1 MKFFCFFVDLP
12 KVNFMNYKLELNTQ
26 EPSSILVFNNILF
39 DSFKVN
45 IVERHI
51 GPIRSPLKLH
61 HVLFK
66 VRTLDDQII
75 KTREGNH
82 KIMIKGDNMETYQRL
97 IKVLASYHYKK
108 KLINRKVADEDY
120 VHFILSLVIANYNL
134 N

>member
-1 MKFFCFFVDLP
+1 
-12 KVNFMNYKLELNTQ
+12 MNYKLELNTQ